1 LSNQKFLNFA
11 EISKHIPF
19 RSVLDSA
26 VAGVFK
32 KFAWGSVEYY
42 CRS

>member
-1 LSNQKFLNFA
+1 MS
-11 EISKHIPF
+11 EIR
-19 RSVLDSA
+19 RSIKISA

-32 KFAWGSVEYY
+32 KFALGSVEYY